1 MAQSDRSYMVFYLV
15 PQKIVVKIGHFFGKI
30 ALNFDENCAKMAF
43 FICYI
48 NTAKCMLEALLL

>member
-1 MAQSDRSYMVFYLV
+1 MVFYLV